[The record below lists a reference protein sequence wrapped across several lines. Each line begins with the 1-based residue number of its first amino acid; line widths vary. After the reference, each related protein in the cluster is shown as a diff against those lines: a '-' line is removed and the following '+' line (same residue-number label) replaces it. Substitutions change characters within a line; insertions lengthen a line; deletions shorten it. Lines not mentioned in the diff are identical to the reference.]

1 MPFQYTFR
9 SDDITTWDVDTRDL
23 VENRDRELELFTS
36 TLDDSLLNLNAS
48 NLTLGTVPSS
58 RVTGSYTG
66 ITQVGTLSAGVASYS
81 IGDTGPAGGKVFI
94 TPSTPGNTTG
104 LYFEV
109 ALISAEVERTWAQF
123 APINYTSTSVFVSN
137 NIGTGKANTVNI
149 INQGNSNPDTCAAK
163 YCNDFT
169 YGGFSDWVLPS
180 LDELAQIYT
189 NRVVIGNNFAGKSY
203 YSSSAYDDARAYWLD
218 GSTGN
223 QNYGSKSTAL
233 FVRPVRSFSATGLNV
248 LGSAVVRTAATQD
261 GVNLTGRAG
270 GTSDYVVNIL
280 PTTLTASQT
289 VTLPDATGTVIT
301 TGNLSSITS
310 VGTLTGLAS
319 SGQITVNRGS
329 LGTLAFNFLTAINAY
344 AETSDGDSLLTRIR
358 RINNGST
365 WQTAAW
371 RISRQ
376 VGSTNM
382 GFVQFGDG
390 AGGQF
395 VQFGVD
401 NTVYGYVGTAGFFG
415 VGTNLTSLN
424 ASNLSSGTVASARLS
439 GAYTGIT
446 GVGTLTGLTIG
457 GAGAN
462 RFITINAPTGFY
474 AIQYF
479 QINGVFKWH
488 YEVNPAGDR
497 WSLVQTGVAE
507 RIGVDSARLAF
518 DGAGSP
524 SIQMGD
530 WSSDSSYSAIQ
541 TSRGYLLLGR
551 ASADDGIFLRSSG
564 AGAIHIGAG
573 GQNALIVGS
582 SSIIVSGNYQGGISY
597 GSYGSVSM
605 GGALNGWAGISF
617 PDTTSAMMVQ
627 NTYFGHYR
635 NNNTWNFY
643 VNNGTF
649 VPSDERYKRDIQP
662 LEHGLNFIRE
672 ITPVSYDPLTE
683 SLDDDPETTVG
694 KTHYGFTTQNIIE
707 ALTNAGETRNVAIV
721 DIGGPSTEE
730 TNSDRQYLN
739 YSALMA
745 PMVKAIQELDQRL
758 QQLETA

>member
-1 MPFQYTFR
+1 
-9 SDDITTWDVDTRDL
+9 
-23 VENRDRELELFTS
+23 
-36 TLDDSLLNLNAS
+36 
-48 NLTLGTVPSS
+48 
-58 RVTGSYTG
+58 
-66 ITQVGTLSAGVASYS
+66 
-81 IGDTGPAGGKVFI
+81 
-94 TPSTPGNTTG
+94 
-104 LYFEV
+104 
-109 ALISAEVERTWAQF
+109 
-123 APINYTSTSVFVSN
+123 
-137 NIGTGKANTVNI
+137 
-149 INQGNSNPDTCAAK
+149 
-163 YCNDFT
+163 
-169 YGGFSDWVLPS
+169 
-180 LDELAQIYT
+180 
-189 NRVVIGNNFAGKSY
+189 
-203 YSSSAYDDARAYWLD
+203 
-218 GSTGN
+218 
-223 QNYGSKSTAL
+223 
-233 FVRPVRSFSATGLNV
+233 
-248 LGSAVVRTAATQD
+248 
-261 GVNLTGRAG
+261 
-270 GTSDYVVNIL
+270 L